1 MTAHAETAFIAAQL
15 VSLLAL
21 LIIVLIVLLLP
32 AQVLHKAGY
41 SRWWSL
47 VLLVP
52 AVNLVMIWVFA
63 LSDWPALRGKSGN

>member
-1 MTAHAETAFIAAQL
+1 MSTHAQIAFATAQL
-15 VSLLAL
+15 VSLLTL
-21 LIIVLIVLLLP
+21 LIVALIVLLLP

-52 AVNLVMIWVFA
+52 LVNLIMVWVFA